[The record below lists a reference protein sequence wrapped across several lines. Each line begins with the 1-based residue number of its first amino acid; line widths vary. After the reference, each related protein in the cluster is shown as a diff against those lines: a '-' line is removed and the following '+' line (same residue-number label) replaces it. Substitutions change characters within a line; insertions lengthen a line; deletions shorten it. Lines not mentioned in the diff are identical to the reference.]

1 MVAMVGLAALPTGRA
16 AFNPPGLTLA
26 NSKYWGFHTFV
37 PGEVLTITVY
47 ATAGDSITITIEDV
61 SGTPTAQTSVIMGSS
76 GVREVNWTLSTVW
89 PDGTTYQVSAHDDT
103 SATDAGP
110 IGFSI
115 RQYNSA
121 LYADHGAYLP
131 GDQVTIN
138 WLVVYEK
145 NYTVAPAGV
154 GVIQVHNSTG
164 ASLLPTAQANFTA
177 GQGTYPF
184 AIGTAQAVP
193 ELATVEFW
201 FNDTAGLR
209 FVHSFAT
216 FRIGTLGVTITGIS
230 PFAYHPKDVV
240 TATIQTRV
248 TGVPGTPFEPNVPVV
263 INVTDLATGNPA
275 YGATGLTTDGTG
287 VLTYS
292 FVLAD
297 APTTANYELSAIG
310 TAHGVQTAN
319 AVAGF
324 NVQPAASVLTVSVSL
339 DKQQYRSGD
348 TIHATAHVVT
358 TETLPMTYS
367 WFVTETATGRILAN
381 QFGGTSNTFDYV
393 IPQDYQSGTGFLS
406 ITATVND
413 GNGTIRTAVAT
424 TTVAFGFLNLNLN
437 KLQFDPGD
445 VLTAAYSLSSNVM
458 DSPVYLLEIVDSAGS
473 TIQSG
478 PTSGGS
484 ASFTIPTSPANSYT
498 FTVIASQGGMSV
510 QASATTN
517 RASGY
522 FLSLSL
528 DRSNYVPGDTITISY
543 TMTARGTSAL
553 PSQFEFS
560 IVLFGAATQIETA
573 TSPTGTLTL
582 VIPTNAPT
590 GNLPLSV
597 SEANT
602 LTLQVI
608 VVHVGAINPLVADI
622 GGVPLFDI
630 LITLLFLVLLL
641 AVILLWRRAGMGRGP
656 RPAPAGKPATP
667 PPPPP
672 SGPTQQTAGPMSV
685 ACKHCGASIEI
696 TTSKRP
702 IEVMCPSCGETQVV
716 Q

>member
-1 MVAMVGLAALPTGRA
+1 
-16 AFNPPGLTLA
+16 
-26 NSKYWGFHTFV
+26 
-37 PGEVLTITVY
+37 
-47 ATAGDSITITIEDV
+47 
-61 SGTPTAQTSVIMGSS
+61 
-76 GVREVNWTLSTVW
+76 
-89 PDGTTYQVSAHDDT
+89 
-103 SATDAGP
+103 
-110 IGFSI
+110 
-115 RQYNSA
+115 
-121 LYADHGAYLP
+121 
-131 GDQVTIN
+131 
-138 WLVVYEK
+138 
-145 NYTVAPAGV
+145 
-154 GVIQVHNSTG
+154 
-164 ASLLPTAQANFTA
+164 
-177 GQGTYPF
+177 
-184 AIGTAQAVP
+184 
-193 ELATVEFW
+193 
-201 FNDTAGLR
+201 
-209 FVHSFAT
+209 
-216 FRIGTLGVTITGIS
+216 
-230 PFAYHPKDVV
+230 
-240 TATIQTRV
+240 
-248 TGVPGTPFEPNVPVV
+248 
-263 INVTDLATGNPA
+263 
-275 YGATGLTTDGTG
+275 
-287 VLTYS
+287 
-292 FVLAD
+292 
-297 APTTANYELSAIG
+297 
-310 TAHGVQTAN
+310 
-319 AVAGF
+319 
-324 NVQPAASVLTVSVSL
+324 
-339 DKQQYRSGD
+339 
-348 TIHATAHVVT
+348 
-358 TETLPMTYS
+358 
-367 WFVTETATGRILAN
+367 
-381 QFGGTSNTFDYV
+381 
-393 IPQDYQSGTGFLS
+393 
-406 ITATVND
+406 
-413 GNGTIRTAVAT
+413 
-424 TTVAFGFLNLNLN
+424 
-437 KLQFDPGD
+437 
-445 VLTAAYSLSSNVM
+445 
-458 DSPVYLLEIVDSAGS
+458 
-473 TIQSG
+473 
-478 PTSGGS
+478 
-484 ASFTIPTSPANSYT
+484 
-498 FTVIASQGGMSV
+498 V